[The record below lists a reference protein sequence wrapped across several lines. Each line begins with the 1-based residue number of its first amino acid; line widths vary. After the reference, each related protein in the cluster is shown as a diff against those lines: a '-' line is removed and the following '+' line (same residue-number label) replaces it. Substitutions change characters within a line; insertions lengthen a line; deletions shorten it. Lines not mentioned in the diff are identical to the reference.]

1 MPIDWAN
8 VDWLYV
14 ALLAV
19 FVFFASLVGN
29 LVAFGRRGIGA
40 LLSALLFAAIF
51 VFWSYYPH
59 HLPLPT
65 ALAPQKPM
73 AATPAPAAAPPAKPA
88 APAAPAVPSPPRNP
102 VTDIT
107 PH

>member
-14 ALLAV
+14 VLLAV
-19 FVFFASLVGN
+19 FAFFASLIGS
-29 LVAFGRRGIGA
+29 LLAFGRRGIGA
-40 LLSALLFAAIF
+40 LLSALIFAAIF
-51 VFWSYYPH
+51 VFYSYYPH
-59 HLPLPT
+59 HLPLPNP
-65 ALAPQKPM
+65 LAPQKPV
-73 AATPAPAAAPPAKPA
+73 AAAPPAPAAPAKPA
-88 APAAPAVPSPPRNP
+88 APAAPSPPRNP